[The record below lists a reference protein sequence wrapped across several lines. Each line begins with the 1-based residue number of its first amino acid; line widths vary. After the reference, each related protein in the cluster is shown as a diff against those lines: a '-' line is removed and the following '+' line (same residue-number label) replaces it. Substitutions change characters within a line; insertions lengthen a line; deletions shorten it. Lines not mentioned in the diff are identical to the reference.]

1 MENNTIKLT
10 EFTKGGGCGCKIPPQ
25 ELKELLK
32 GVNAVNT
39 EQLLVGN
46 SSSDDA
52 AVYLLN
58 EDLCLISTTDFFTPI
73 VDSPYDFGRIA
84 AANAISDVYAMGGKP
99 ILALSIL
106 GWPSSKL
113 PIAIATEVLKG
124 ATETCRLAGIS
135 LAGGHSIE
143 NNEPIFGLAVN
154 GIVSKNKIKKNNTA
168 QAGNIIFI
176 TKPIGT
182 GILST
187 AIKRGLESAHFSEIL
202 TESMCQLNFMGEKL
216 ADFPSVSAMTDITGF
231 GLLGHLIEMTDNGR
245 ISAIIQNKNIPL
257 LTGTAELAKQWVY
270 PDNTMRNWK
279 MYGADVSGISGEM
292 LLTLCDPQTNGGLLF
307 SVHPDFKGE
316 VCKLF
321 EAEKLPL
328 FEIGKFELKKE
339 FSIIIE

>member
-1 MENNTIKLT
+1 MENKTIKLT

-84 AANAISDVYAMGGKP
+84 SANAISDVYAMGGKP

-124 ATETCRLAGIS
+124 ATETCRRAGIS

-168 QAGNIIFI
+168 KPSDIIFI
-176 TKPIGT
+176 TKPVGT

-202 TESMCQLNFMGEKL
+202 TESMCKLNFMGEKL
-216 ADFPSVSAMTDITGF
+216 AEFSSVSAMTDITGF

-245 ISAIIQNKNIPL
+245 ISAVIKNKNIPL

-316 VCKLF
+316 VSKLF

-339 FSIIIE
+339 YAIIVE

>member
-52 AVYLLN
+52 AVYVLN

-168 QAGNIIFI
+168 QAEDIIFI
-176 TKPIGT
+176 TKAIGT

-187 AIKRGLESAHFSEIL
+187 AIKRGLESAHFSGIL

-216 ADFPSVSAMTDITGF
+216 AEFSSVSAMTDITGF

-245 ISAIIQNKNIPL
+245 ISAVIKNKNIPL

-307 SVHPDFKGE
+307 SVHPDFKVE
-316 VCKLF
+316 VCKFF
-321 EAEKLPL
+321 ETEKLPL
-328 FEIGKFELKKE
+328 FEIGKFEIKKE
-339 FSIIIE
+339 FSIIVE

>member
-10 EFTKGGGCGCKIPPQ
+10 EFTKGGGCGCKIPAQ

-58 EDLCLISTTDFFTPI
+58 EDLCLICTTDFFTPI

-168 QAGNIIFI
+168 KPGDIIFI
-176 TKPIGT
+176 TKPVGT

-216 ADFPSVSAMTDITGF
+216 AEFHSISAMTDITGF

-245 ISAIIQNKNIPL
+245 ISAVIKNKNIPL

-279 MYGADVSGISGEM
+279 MYGENVSGISGEM

-307 SVHPDFKGE
+307 SVHPDFKAE

-339 FSIIIE
+339 FSIIVE

>member
-168 QAGNIIFI
+168 QAEDIIFI
-176 TKPIGT
+176 TKAIGT

-216 ADFPSVSAMTDITGF
+216 AELPSVSAMTDITGF

-245 ISAIIQNKNIPL
+245 ISAVIKNRNIPL
-257 LTGTAELAKQWVY
+257 LTGTDELAKQWVY

-279 MYGADVSGISGEM
+279 MYGADVSGTSGEM

-307 SVHPDFKGE
+307 SIHPDFKVE

-339 FSIIIE
+339 FAIIVE

>member
-106 GWPSSKL
+106 AWPTSKVPL
-113 PIAIATEVLKG
+113 TIATEVLKG

-168 QAGNIIFI
+168 QAGDTIFI
-176 TKPIGT
+176 TKAIGT

-187 AIKRGLESAHFSEIL
+187 AIKRGIESAHFSETL

-216 ADFPSVSAMTDITGF
+216 AELPSVSAMTDITGF

-245 ISAIIQNKNIPL
+245 ISAIIQNRNIPL

-307 SVHPDFKGE
+307 SVHPDFKDE

-321 EAEKLPL
+321 VAEKLPL

-339 FSIIIE
+339 FAIIVE

>member
-52 AVYLLN
+52 AVYVLS

-106 GWPSSKL
+106 AWPTSKVPL
-113 PIAIATEVLKG
+113 TIATEVLKG

-168 QAGNIIFI
+168 QAGDIIFI
-176 TKPIGT
+176 TKAIGT

-202 TESMCQLNFMGEKL
+202 IESMCQLNFMGEKL
-216 ADFPSVSAMTDITGF
+216 AEFPSVSAMTDITGF
-231 GLLGHLIEMTDNGR
+231 GLLGHLIEMTDNG
-245 ISAIIQNKNIPL
+245 NIPL

-307 SVHPDFKGE
+307 SVHSDFKVE

-339 FSIIIE
+339 FAIIIE

>member
-1 MENNTIKLT
+1 
-10 EFTKGGGCGCKIPPQ
+10 
-25 ELKELLK
+25 
-32 GVNAVNT
+32 
-39 EQLLVGN
+39 
-46 SSSDDA
+46 
-52 AVYLLN
+52 
-58 EDLCLISTTDFFTPI
+58 
-73 VDSPYDFGRIA
+73 
-84 AANAISDVYAMGGKP
+84 MGGKP

-124 ATETCRLAGIS
+124 AAETCRFAGIS

-168 QAGNIIFI
+168 QAEDIIFI
-176 TKPIGT
+176 SKAIGT

-216 ADFPSVSAMTDITGF
+216 ANFPSVSAMTDITGF

-245 ISAIIQNKNIPL
+245 ISAIIKNKNIPL
-257 LTGTAELAKQWVY
+257 LTGTAELAKQLVY

-307 SVHPDFKGE
+307 SVHPDFKYG

-339 FSIIIE
+339 FSIIVE